1 MRSGEGVSGNAQVTW
16 EQVIVGQV
24 TFEEQV
30 TEWHV
35 TGHVGGQVTS
45 QVIGHVI
52 EMDGWLV
59 T

>member
-1 MRSGEGVSGNAQVTW
+1 
-16 EQVIVGQV
+16 
-24 TFEEQV
+24 
-30 TEWHV
+30 V

>member
-1 MRSGEGVSGNAQVTW
+1 
-16 EQVIVGQV
+16 
-24 TFEEQV
+24 
-30 TEWHV
+30 V
-35 TGHVGGQVTS
+35 TGYVIGQVTS